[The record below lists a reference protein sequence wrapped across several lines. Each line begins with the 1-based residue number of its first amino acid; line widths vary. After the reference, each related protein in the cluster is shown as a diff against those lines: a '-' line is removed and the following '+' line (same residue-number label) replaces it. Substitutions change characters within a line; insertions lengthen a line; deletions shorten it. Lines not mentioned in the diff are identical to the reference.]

1 MALKLNLLAPSGA
14 LWEGF
19 GNDLESLGTTC
30 ELANKLGTTLRQLF
44 GTLQNLSATFGQSE
58 PLPFRQHMAISR
70 YWIAISLCAVSMHG
84 HYSCARKLLMIN
96 IIRCAWN
103 KHCITCRLQE
113 VFILMFQ
120 TQPFWLCVRISSSS
134 NSIWELCHP
143 SESTSWF
150 SLIRV

>member
-19 GNDLESLGTTC
+19 GNALESLGTTC
-30 ELANKLGTTLRQLF
+30 EL
-44 GTLQNLSATFGQSE
+44 QNLLATFGQSE
-58 PLPFRQHMAISR
+58 PLHFRQHMAISR
-70 YWIAISLCAVSMHG
+70 YWIAISLCAVSMQG